1 MTHGRSRNRN
11 GISRRS
17 HQVNQGLRGELPRCP
32 YPQIYSD
39 SEQRGDR
46 PESIPTLFRD
56 SVGLQNSIRSVFSQP
71 SPSGFPKRV
80 PSPSQAW
87 GIKEA
92 LSEYG
97 KKEWSPQWKHWHER
111 GHVKYSLP
119 PSHEWPLRWGLKKWK
134 IPSSASSAK
143 TDCGASRSVYEQ
155 LINQCSYNL
164 VASASSSQTLQP
176 QTADLQRP
184 RSGSSQCLSLCYTL

>member
-1 MTHGRSRNRN
+1 MFLSGKPRTQ
-11 GISRRS
+11 RRAAP
-17 HQVNQGLRGELPRCP
+17 LPLFS
-32 YPQIYSD
+32 IYSE

-46 PESIPTLFRD
+46 PQSIPMLFRD

-71 SPSGFPKRV
+71 SPSGFHKRV
-80 PSPSQAW
+80 SSPSQVW
-87 GIKEA
+87 GIKEV

-97 KKEWSPQWKHWHER
+97 KKEWSPQWEHWHER
-111 GHVKYSLP
+111 GHVKYPLP
-119 PSHEWPLRWGLKKWK
+119 PSHEWPLRWGLKKRK
-134 IPSSASSAK
+134 IPSSASSTK
-143 TDCGASRSVYEQ
+143 TDRGASTSVCEQ

-184 RSGSSQCLSLCYTL
+184 LSGSSQCLSLCYTL